1 MCKFNINFNINF
13 TFWSQVSKFTFTK
26 LQIKIRI
33 ISENN
38 KNNIKEENKTNNIKE
53 KNNIK
58 SRKDIKNIKMKK
70 TIKQHKNNIWESW
83 NLQDNGK
90 ITNKIK
96 AEHPKNLL
104 TNQNQSS
111 YKLFTMENYV
121 LGTMIDLSIHTMN
134 ITQSAETVDLSK
146 YLLKPNN
153 HLSTTKFGYFHSLCN
168 RYYITKI
175 YLSNLRQDY
184 LKTFPLLSYVQNM
197 ICRLT
202 RNFTTRKT
210 LPAHVETLQRQ
221 MTQPKMLQIQQVQV
235 CTTPMTVLNLCRLYT
250 DQTKLCTRSR
260 RIVQEN
266 KINNELMYQDMY
278 NLLTIVK
285 ITFSSHNLNTIFF
298 RIVTPLPGE

>member
-70 TIKQHKNNIWESW
+70 IIKQQKNNICKITRESW
-83 NLQDNGK
+83 NLQDNVK
-90 ITNKIK
+90 ITIITNQIK

-111 YKLFTMENYV
+111 YKQFTMENYV
-121 LGTMIDLSIHTMN
+121 LSTTVNLSIHTIN
-134 ITQSAETVDLSK
+134 ITQSAKTVGLSK
-146 YLLKPNN
+146 FLLKPKYHLSKFILTSKYYLSKSILKPNN
-153 HLSTTKFGYFHSLCN
+153 HLSTTKFGYYHSLCN
-168 RYYITKI
+168 RYYITKT

-184 LKTFPLLSYVQNM
+184 LKTFPLLSYVRNM

-221 MTQPKMLQIQQVQV
+221 MT
-235 CTTPMTVLNLCRLYT
+235 
-250 DQTKLCTRSR
+250 
-260 RIVQEN
+260 
-266 KINNELMYQDMY
+266 
-278 NLLTIVK
+278 
-285 ITFSSHNLNTIFF
+285 
-298 RIVTPLPGE
+298 

>member
-1 MCKFNINFNINF
+1 LKWGVVEKTMCKFNINFNINF

-70 TIKQHKNNIWESW
+70 IIKQQKNNICKITRESW

-121 LGTMIDLSIHTMN
+121 LGTMVNLSIHTIN
-134 ITQSAETVDLSK
+134 NTKSAERVDLSK
-146 YLLKPNN
+146 FLLKPNN
-153 HLSTTKFGYFHSLCN
+153 HLSITKFGYFHSLCN
-168 RYYITKI
+168 RYYITKT

-184 LKTFPLLSYVQNM
+184 LKTFPLLSYVRNV
-197 ICRLT
+197 IC
-202 RNFTTRKT
+202 
-210 LPAHVETLQRQ
+210 
-221 MTQPKMLQIQQVQV
+221 
-235 CTTPMTVLNLCRLYT
+235 
-250 DQTKLCTRSR
+250 
-260 RIVQEN
+260 
-266 KINNELMYQDMY
+266 
-278 NLLTIVK
+278 
-285 ITFSSHNLNTIFF
+285 
-298 RIVTPLPGE
+298 

>member
-1 MCKFNINFNINF
+1 VEKTMCKFNINFNINF

-38 KNNIKEENKTNNIKE
+38 KNNIKEENKINNIKE

-58 SRKDIKNIKMKK
+58 NRKDIKNIKMKK

-121 LGTMIDLSIHTMN
+121 LGTMVDLSIHTIN

-146 YLLKPNN
+146 FLLKPNN

-175 YLSNLRQDY
+175 YLSNLRQ
-184 LKTFPLLSYVQNM
+184 M
-197 ICRLT
+197 T
-202 RNFTTRKT
+202 RPKIQ
-210 LPAHVETLQRQ
+210 QRQ
-221 MTQPKMLQIQQVQV
+221 MTQPKIQQRQMTQPKIQQRQMTRPKMLRIQLVQI
-235 CTTPMTVLNLCRLYT
+235 CTTPMTVLNLCRMYT

-260 RIVQEN
+260 RIVREN
-266 KINNELMYQDMY
+266 KTNNELMYQDMY

-298 RIVTPLPGE
+298 RIVTPLPGA